1 MWIKFWYFKKFY
13 DFYEN
18 KSIQH
23 QTEATFRV
31 KVLAG
36 RNFAEFFSLIEDL
49 KTIKFLK
56 YIFSELSNF
65 TYFFLKDCEFVS

>member
-1 MWIKFWYFKKFY
+1 MWIKFWYFKKCY
-13 DFYEN
+13 AFYEN

-36 RNFAEFFSLIEDL
+36 RNFAESFSLIEDL